1 MGEVSPKHLQPEEA
15 TTMIDNPFSD
25 IASWEQYHDGSDQF
39 KLDQDEKEQE
49 RQERFK
55 RAWALRLENDTQDL
69 Y

>member
-1 MGEVSPKHLQPEEA
+1 
-15 TTMIDNPFSD
+15 MIDNPFSD

-39 KLDQDEKEQE
+39 KQDQDEKERE